1 MSVGLILLVIVGI
14 LVGFGVAQRVLDR
27 LRLTDRQALF
37 FVLALLVGG
46 LLPDIPLGENLSIN
60 AGGAL
65 VPVGLS
71 VYLLIKA
78 GSAKEVVRTLVA
90 SALTGAA
97 IYFLGRFLPDEPEAA
112 FMDYT
117 YLYGLTGGVI
127 AYLFGRS
134 RRGAFVA
141 GVLGAVI
148 ADIWS
153 AAEVWMQG
161 VSQPLHLGGAGATD
175 VIVISGV
182 VAVLLAEFA
191 GELLER
197 MARGTHRDE
206 NREFIDGEFVE
217 RSRQK

>member
-1 MSVGLILLVIVGI
+1 MSTGLILLVIVGI

-37 FVLALLVGG
+37 LVLALLVGG
-46 LLPDIPLGENLSIN
+46 LLPDLPLGENLSLN
-60 AGGAL
+60 VGGAL
-65 VPVGLS
+65 VPLGLCA
-71 VYLLIKA
+71 YLLIKA
-78 GSAKEVVRTLVA
+78 DSSKEIIRTLVA

-97 IYFLGRFLPDEPEAA
+97 IYFLGKMLPDEPEAA
-112 FMDYT
+112 FMDFN
-117 YLYGLTGGVI
+117 YLYGLVAGIV

-148 ADIWS
+148 ADVWS
-153 AAEVWMQG
+153 AVEVWMQG
-161 VSQPLHLGGAGATD
+161 VSQPLRLGGAGAMD
-175 VIVISGV
+175 VVVISGI
-182 VAVLLAEFA
+182 VAVLLAEFL

-197 MARGTHRDE
+197 MSRGTHPDE
-206 NREFIDGEFVE
+206 SREFIDGEFVE